1 MGVLSKFKN
10 WLAGSDDV
18 DQPMEALHNNPVDP
32 DFDHLSDYLNL
43 WCIRYQNRVIYSD
56 VR

>member
-32 DFDHLSDYLNL
+32 DFDHLSDYLNYGAYDAKQSCL
-43 WCIRYQNRVIYSD
+43 L
-56 VR
+56 